1 MDRGYHIGGRKLLVF
16 LCSHVTRYMKFV
28 TNPNK
33 LTDFVFIIVPESVFL
48 RPKLMRLTYCTISTS
63 TVAMAPVQLYMTL
76 VSHPVKI

>member
-1 MDRGYHIGGRKLLVF
+1 
-16 LCSHVTRYMKFV
+16 MKFV

-48 RPKLMRLTYCTISTS
+48 RPKLMRLTYCTRSTKLS